1 MSQNL
6 VRDWMTTDPVIVS
19 PCTPI
24 REAYWSMI
32 DHKVHRL
39 PVMDKGHLV
48 GIITLEDLRRAEPP
62 TGIGLDLVRITEM
75 LSKMTIKQV
84 MTRNPK
90 TIAPDMPLIEAAQ
103 MMLENE
109 INALPVM
116 EGPRL
121 IGIITVND
129 ILRAYVALE
138 QKKQYETT

>member
-6 VRDWMTTDPVIVS
+6 VRQWMTPNPVIVS
-19 PCTPI
+19 PSTPI
-24 REAYWSMI
+24 RDAYWLMV

-62 TGIGLDLVRITEM
+62 TGIGLDLVRITDM
-75 LSKMTIKQV
+75 LSKLTVQQV

-103 MMLENE
+103 MMLESD
-109 INALPVM
+109 ISALPVM

-121 IGIITVND
+121 IGIITVSD
-129 ILRAYVALE
+129 IFRAYVELE